1 MKYGCT
7 DRRFVESTLRFPSPL
22 TSPPSSSFSRAR
34 ERAER
39 NPLACK
45 NFTKTIAI
53 IVRYDIDPISRGTRR
68 EKESF
73 ARGFSV
79 RFHSRKG
86 IERGRLEP
94 LSFLRAVQLLSRWLR
109 FSSSWK
115 REREIVATLG
125 FLETSSSR
133 YREEEGWRGRRVS
146 FFGGNVGGETRFG
159 STGCCSLASTWQM
172 GGEDSCRGWRGE
184 KGKGAS
190 WGREEGK
197 ARERLSRRFVATCPL
212 PSAGTRVCTHDT
224 VKLPRQKQLP
234 YRPTVRAAN
243 PGQ

>member
-1 MKYGCT
+1 MNFRADTVVQRSCT
-7 DRRFVESTLRFPSPL
+7 RDTAGEIRVYR
-22 TSPPSSSFSRAR
+22 SSFRGIYAPLSFAAHFAALLLLILSRAR

-45 NFTKTIAI
+45 NSTKTIAI

-159 STGCCSLASTWQM
+159 STGCCSLGSTWQM

-184 KGKGAS
+184 KGKGVGKGKKEKHGSGYHDAS
-190 WGREEGK
+190 
-197 ARERLSRRFVATCPL
+197 SRRVRCPR
-212 PSAGTRVCTHDT
+212 PGRVCARTT
-224 VKLPRQKQLP
+224 L
-234 YRPTVRAAN
+234 
-243 PGQ
+243 